1 MAHVA
6 VQSQPRSVLSGS
18 LKLDYLKS
26 IIPITPEYPSRGL
39 GFCCDGFLIKGRVRL
54 CCAPLSQ
61 RHASVLVGSVRLHR
75 SSSADGILAMS
86 NSNGHSLE
94 RGIWAAVIIAALIVV
109 LRVFA
114 KIKIKRFYVDDVL
127 MIIAQ
132 VRSILLEARCIT
144 PRADSL

>member
-1 MAHVA
+1 
-6 VQSQPRSVLSGS
+6 
-18 LKLDYLKS
+18 
-26 IIPITPEYPSRGL
+26 
-39 GFCCDGFLIKGRVRL
+39 
-54 CCAPLSQ
+54 
-61 RHASVLVGSVRLHR
+61 
-75 SSSADGILAMS
+75 MS